1 MPIIHQQYS
10 IGVIMKARILVTS
23 AAGKTGI
30 PTTLGLLK
38 KDFRVRAFVRQR
50 DARSQQLEEAGAEL
64 FVGDMFSY
72 RDMNNALK
80 EVQRAYVCPPP
91 GPNTAHFASVFI
103 TAARES
109 QLEHVVTLSQ
119 WLSAHDHLA
128 STTREAWLLDKMIE
142 VLPNTTHTINEVGFF
157 ADNYFGGLAA
167 AAQLGMLAM
176 PLGPPELKG
185 NAPPSNEDIAAVS
198 VACLADPKTHA
209 GHRYRPTG
217 PKLLSNNE
225 IAEIIGKALDRK
237 VTYTDAPQWM
247 FLKVMQSDGI
257 NPTMMTQFLLYL
269 HEYQRG
275 TFAVNAPND
284 VVRTVTGR
292 EPESFETIAKRMI
305 HNNPETVRSA
315 RNWLTTVTGMLGVL
329 LTSTPSVQAIEQ
341 AGDHVLITDGTYANA
356 SENWANIHNS
366 T

>member
-1 MPIIHQQYS
+1 
-10 IGVIMKARILVTS
+10 MKARILVTS
-23 AAGKTGI
+23 AAGNTGI
-30 PTTLGLLK
+30 PTTLGLLEK
-38 KDFRVRAFVRQR
+38 GYKVRAFVRQR
-50 DARSQQLEEAGAEL
+50 DARSLRLEEAGAEL

-72 RDMNNALK
+72 RDMRNALK

-91 GPNTAHFASVFI
+91 GPNTAHFASVFV

-128 STTREAWLLDKMIE
+128 STTREAWLLDKMIAA
-142 VLPNTTHTINEVGFF
+142 LPNTTHTINEVGFF
-157 ADNYFGGLAA
+157 AENYFGGLAA

-176 PLGPPELKG
+176 PLGSPELKG

-217 PKLLSNNE
+217 PTLLSNNE
-225 IAEIIGKALDRK
+225 IAGIIGKALGRT
-237 VTYTDAPQWM
+237 VTYTDAPEWM
-247 FLKVMQSDGI
+247 FLKAMKADGI
-257 NPTMMTQFLLYL
+257 NPTMMTQFRLYM

-284 VVRTVTGR
+284 VVRTVTGQ
-292 EPESFETIAKRMI
+292 EPESFETIAKRVV
-305 HNNPETVRSA
+305 HNNPEAVRSA
-315 RNWLTTVTGMLGVL
+315 RNWITTVTGMLRIL
-329 LTSTPSVQAIEQ
+329 LTSTPSVPAIEQ
-341 AGDHVLITDGTYANA
+341 AGDHVLITDGVYANGSEDWA
-356 SENWANIHNS
+356 SLHS
-366 T
+366 PT